1 MSTKKLIPVFNI
13 RKIAAH
19 TDLIPVQ
26 EERYNFT
33 LDITLCFSFDGTEAE
48 AKEKLNQDKKDF
60 EKIITE
66 GMTGSG
72 LEYAVVAGHIF
83 KHHAVD

>member
-1 MSTKKLIPVFNI
+1 MSKKKLIPVFNI
-13 RKIAAH
+13 RQIAAH

-48 AKEKLNQDKKDF
+48 AKEKIDEDIKENLCQGCEKAKKIYDL
-60 EKIITE
+60 T
-66 GMTGSG
+66 
-72 LEYAVVAGHIF
+72 
-83 KHHAVD
+83 